1 MEEGV
6 WLLRCI
12 GEPRY
17 ALAKTCKTEEDLERL
32 KAVGPLAAYID
43 AGIGLPREHK
53 ARQPSVRKCENSSAV
68 VKEEPKTPSWAVPE
82 PKESEDSSSDTGKT
96 IELVPTK
103 VCVEQELREVVPWH
117 VTHLKGSSAEF
128 VGDIRRVARQ
138 RLDFLRHGSGVQ
150 WVEG

>member
-1 MEEGV
+1 M
-6 WLLRCI
+6 
-12 GEPRY
+12 
-17 ALAKTCKTEEDLERL
+17 
-32 KAVGPLAAYID
+32 AAYID
-43 AGIGLPREHK
+43 AGIEAPREHK

-117 VTHLKGSSAEF
+117 VTHLKKKVAFLMEQDANVLSLARPQKECDRTRIASEISALVELLSRLA
-128 VGDIRRVARQ
+128 VMLRDEPAPQTGETTKQ
-138 RLDFLRHGSGVQ
+138 RKTKAA
-150 WVEG
+150 